1 MAHINVLDKSTVDKI
16 AAGEVVDRPSSIV
29 KEVLE
34 NAIDAKATAVTVEIK
49 DGGISFIRITDNGQ
63 GIEKDDIKNA
73 FLRHA
78 TSKIKNVE
86 DLLSASSL
94 GFRGEALSSI
104 AAVTQLECI
113 TKTPSDLTGIRYVI
127 EGGEE
132 KSLEEVGAPT
142 GTTFIIRNLFYN
154 TPARRKFLK
163 SATTE
168 ASYIS
173 GIVEKIALSHP
184 EVSIRFINN
193 NQNKLHTSGNNK
205 LKEIIYSIYGRDVAT
220 NILEIDDAAMNMHLT
235 GYIGKPIVSRGN
247 RNNMVYFINGRFIKS
262 KIINNAIEEA
272 YKPYMMQHNY
282 PFCVLHFQIDSHLI
296 DVNVHPSK
304 MEIRFENPMDIY
316 NIFYNAISAALGR
329 RELIPEV
336 TEADSGNSKKIPVQT
351 VANNARNTGNT
362 GNTNNNDN
370 NTDNN
375 TTNNIGNTINVAKPD
390 ISTTKTEVSQ
400 SIGNNTISNIANNTP
415 NNNIVSKNNSGE
427 AKINNIENNVNNIE
441 NDVKND
447 ENVIKTEEK
456 QQSKRHIRE
465 PEPFEV
471 RRSML
476 DDMTKVSY
484 AAENDN
490 TADISKVAE
499 SSNDYNVAPV
509 QGQAEQLDLFDNV
522 FLSEKERK
530 KHKMIGQ
537 LFDTYWLIEYDNNL
551 YIIDQHAAHE
561 KVLYE
566 KTLKS
571 FKNKEITSQQINPP
585 IILTLSMEEENILN
599 RFSDEF
605 ERFGYEI
612 EPFGGKDYAVR
623 AVPANLY
630 SIGQKELL
638 MSLIDSLTE
647 TSVELKSDLIT
658 EKIASMSCK
667 AAVKGNNRLSV
678 EEANALIEQLLQLDN
693 PYNCPHGRP
702 TIISMSKYEIEK
714 KFKRIV

>member
-34 NAIDAKATAVTVEIK
+34 NAIDARATAVTVEIK

-132 KSLEEVGAPT
+132 KCLEEVGAPT

-173 GIVEKIALSHP
+173 SIVEKIALSHP

-316 NIFYNAISAALGR
+316 NIFYNAISAALSR

-336 TEADSGNSKKIPVQT
+336 SEADSGNSMKIPVQT

-362 GNTNNNDN
+362 GNTNSNDN

-375 TTNNIGNTINVAKPD
+375 T
-390 ISTTKTEVSQ
+390 
-400 SIGNNTISNIANNTP
+400 P
-415 NNNIVSKNNSGE
+415 NNNLVSENNSGE
-427 AKINNIENNVNNIE
+427 AKINNIENNANNIESTTNNIE
-441 NDVKND
+441 NDVNNI
-447 ENVIKTEEK
+447 ENVENTVKSEEK
-456 QQSKRHIRE
+456 QQPKRHIRE

-476 DDMTKVSY
+476 DDMANVSY
-484 AAENDN
+484 ATENDN
-490 TADISKVAE
+490 TSDISKVAE
-499 SSNDYNVAPV
+499 SSNNYNAAPV

>member
-34 NAIDAKATAVTVEIK
+34 NAIDARATAVTVEIK

-132 KSLEEVGAPT
+132 KCLEEVGAPT

-173 GIVEKIALSHP
+173 SIVEKIALSHP

-316 NIFYNAISAALGR
+316 NIFYNAISAALSR

-336 TEADSGNSKKIPVQT
+336 SEADSGNSMKIPVQT

-362 GNTNNNDN
+362 NSNDN
-370 NTDNN
+370 NIDNN
-375 TTNNIGNTINVAKPD
+375 TTNNNL
-390 ISTTKTEVSQ
+390 VSE
-400 SIGNNTISNIANNTP
+400 
-415 NNNIVSKNNSGE
+415 NNSGE

-441 NDVKND
+441 STTNNIENDVNNIENV

-456 QQSKRHIRE
+456 QQPKRHIRE

-476 DDMTKVSY
+476 DDMANVSY

-499 SSNDYNVAPV
+499 SSNDYNAAPV
-509 QGQAEQLDLFDNV
+509 QGQAEQLDLFNDI
-522 FLSEKERK
+522 FLSKKERK

-647 TSVELKSDLIT
+647 TSAELRSDLIT

>member
-34 NAIDAKATAVTVEIK
+34 NAIDARATAVTVEIK

-132 KSLEEVGAPT
+132 KCLEEVGAPT

-173 GIVEKIALSHP
+173 SIVEKIALSHP

-316 NIFYNAISAALGR
+316 NIFYNAISAALSR

-336 TEADSGNSKKIPVQT
+336 SEADSDNSMKIPVQT

-362 GNTNNNDN
+362 GNTNSNDN

-375 TTNNIGNTINVAKPD
+375 T
-390 ISTTKTEVSQ
+390 
-400 SIGNNTISNIANNTP
+400 P
-415 NNNIVSKNNSGE
+415 NNNLVSENNSGE
-427 AKINNIENNVNNIE
+427 AKINNIENNANNIESTTNNIKNDVNNIE
-441 NDVKND
+441 NVENTVKS
-447 ENVIKTEEK
+447 EEK
-456 QQSKRHIRE
+456 QQPKRHIRE

-476 DDMTKVSY
+476 DDMANVSY

-490 TADISKVAE
+490 TADISKLAE
-499 SSNDYNVAPV
+499 SSNDYNAAPV

-599 RFSDEF
+599 RFSNEF

-647 TSVELKSDLIT
+647 TSTELRSDLIT

>member
-34 NAIDAKATAVTVEIK
+34 NAIDARATAVTVEIK

-132 KSLEEVGAPT
+132 KCLEEVGAPT

-173 GIVEKIALSHP
+173 SIVEKIALSHP

-205 LKEIIYSIYGRDVAT
+205 LNEIIYSIYGRDVAA
-220 NILEIDDAAMNMHLT
+220 NILEIDDIAMNMHLT

-282 PFCVLHFQIDSHLI
+282 PFCVLHFQIDNYLI

-316 NIFYNAISAALGR
+316 NIFYNAISAALSR

-336 TEADSGNSKKIPVQT
+336 TEADSGNSKKAYVQT
-351 VANNARNTGNT
+351 I
-362 GNTNNNDN
+362 TNNV
-370 NTDNN
+370 
-375 TTNNIGNTINVAKPD
+375 NNI
-390 ISTTKTEVSQ
+390 E
-400 SIGNNTISNIANNTP
+400 SN
-415 NNNIVSKNNSGE
+415 
-427 AKINNIENNVNNIE
+427 INNIENNVKNIENIE
-441 NDVKND
+441 NDVKNI
-447 ENVIKTEEK
+447 ENIANAITTKEK
-456 QQSKRHIRE
+456 QQPKRHIRE
-465 PEPFEV
+465 PEPFEI
-471 RRSML
+471 RRNML
-476 DDMTKVSY
+476 NDIERVSY
-484 AAENDN
+484 ASENDSV
-490 TADISKVAE
+490 ADISMVADGAD
-499 SSNDYNVAPV
+499 DYNAIPV
-509 QGQAEQLDLFDNV
+509 QGQTEQIDLFNDV
-522 FLSEKERK
+522 FLSKKERK

-647 TSVELKSDLIT
+647 TSAELKSDLIT

>member
-34 NAIDAKATAVTVEIK
+34 NAIDARATAVTVEIK

-113 TKTPSDLTGIRYVI
+113 TKTHSDLTGIRYVI

-132 KSLEEVGAPT
+132 KCLEEVGAPT

-173 GIVEKIALSHP
+173 SIVEKIALSHP

-316 NIFYNAISAALGR
+316 NIFYNAISAALSR

-336 TEADSGNSKKIPVQT
+336 SEADSGNSMKIPVQT

-362 GNTNNNDN
+362 GNTNSNDN

-375 TTNNIGNTINVAKPD
+375 T
-390 ISTTKTEVSQ
+390 
-400 SIGNNTISNIANNTP
+400 P
-415 NNNIVSKNNSGE
+415 NNNLVSENNSVE
-427 AKINNIENNVNNIE
+427 AKINNIENNANNIERTTNNIE
-441 NDVKND
+441 NDVNNI
-447 ENVIKTEEK
+447 ENVENTVKSEEK
-456 QQSKRHIRE
+456 QQPKRHIRE

-476 DDMTKVSY
+476 DDMANVSY

-499 SSNDYNVAPV
+499 SSNDYNAALV

-566 KTLKS
+566 KTLNS

>member
-1 MAHINVLDKSTVDKI
+1 MAQINILDKSTIDKI

-34 NAIDAKATAVTVEIK
+34 NAIDAKATAITVEIK
-49 DGGISFIRITDNGQ
+49 DGGISLIRITDNGQ

-86 DLLSASSL
+86 DLLCANSL

-127 EGGEE
+127 EGGVE
-132 KSLEEVGAPT
+132 KSIEEVGAPA

-163 SATTE
+163 TAATE
-168 ASYIS
+168 SSYIS
-173 GIVEKIALSHP
+173 NIVEKIALSHP
-184 EVSIRFINN
+184 EISIRFINN

-205 LKEIIYSIYGRDVAT
+205 IKDIIYSIYGRDIAT
-220 NILEIDDAAMNMHLT
+220 NLLEIDEAITDMHLT
-235 GYIGKPIVSRGN
+235 GYVGKPVISRGN
-247 RNNMVYFINGRFIKS
+247 RNNMIYFINGRFIKS
-262 KIINNAIEEA
+262 KIINSAIEEA

-282 PFCVLHFQIDSHLI
+282 PFCVLHFQINSNYI

-304 MEIRFENPMDIY
+304 MEIRFENSMDIY
-316 NIFYNAISAALGR
+316 NIFYNAISDALKR

-336 TEADSGNSKKIPVQT
+336 IE
-351 VANNARNTGNT
+351 
-362 GNTNNNDN
+362 
-370 NTDNN
+370 
-375 TTNNIGNTINVAKPD
+375 
-390 ISTTKTEVSQ
+390 KTEHREKSYTVEK
-400 SIGNNTISNIANNTP
+400 ANKHT
-415 NNNIVSKNNSGE
+415 
-427 AKINNIENNVNNIE
+427 
-441 NDVKND
+441 
-447 ENVIKTEEK
+447 
-456 QQSKRHIRE
+456 RE

-471 RRSML
+471 KRVMSEKNNIKEIYSISENQKA
-476 DDMTKVSY
+476 DDKFFSDKDTSVYDSY
-484 AAENDN
+484 ENS
-490 TADISKVAE
+490 IVAE
-499 SSNDYNVAPV
+499 RDDRYSVSENKTKPEETNEFVNESITIENS
-509 QGQAEQLDLFDNV
+509 EQLNLFNNV
-522 FLSEKERK
+522 FLSEKERV

-561 KVLYE
+561 KILYE
-566 KTLKS
+566 KILKS

-585 IILTLSMEEENILN
+585 IILTLSMEEENIIN
-599 RFSDEF
+599 RFKDNF
-605 ERFGYEI
+605 EKLGYEI
-612 EPFGGKDYAVR
+612 ESFGGKDYAVR

-647 TSVELKSDLIT
+647 TSTELKSDLIT

-667 AAVKGNNRLSV
+667 AAVKGNNRLSL
-678 EEANALIEQLLQLDN
+678 EEANVLIEQLLQLDN

-714 KFKRIV
+714 KFKRIL

>member
-34 NAIDAKATAVTVEIK
+34 NAIDARATAVTVEIK

-132 KSLEEVGAPT
+132 KCLEEVGAPT

-173 GIVEKIALSHP
+173 SIVEKIALSHP

-205 LKEIIYSIYGRDVAT
+205 LNEIIYSIYGRDVAS
-220 NILEIDDAAMNMHLT
+220 NILEIDDIAMNMHLT

-316 NIFYNAISAALGR
+316 NIFYNAISAALSR

-336 TEADSGNSKKIPVQT
+336 TESDSGNSKKVHVQT
-351 VANNARNTGNT
+351 I
-362 GNTNNNDN
+362 TNNV
-370 NTDNN
+370 
-375 TTNNIGNTINVAKPD
+375 NNI
-390 ISTTKTEVSQ
+390 E
-400 SIGNNTISNIANNTP
+400 SN
-415 NNNIVSKNNSGE
+415 
-427 AKINNIENNVNNIE
+427 INNIENNVKNIENIE
-441 NDVKND
+441 NDVKNI
-447 ENVIKTEEK
+447 ENIANAITTKEK
-456 QQSKRHIRE
+456 QQPKRHIRE
-465 PEPFEV
+465 PEPFEI
-471 RRSML
+471 RRNML
-476 DDMTKVSY
+476 NDIERVSY
-484 AAENDN
+484 ASENDSI
-490 TADISKVAE
+490 ADISMVADGAD
-499 SSNDYNVAPV
+499 DYNAIPV
-509 QGQAEQLDLFDNV
+509 QGQTEQIDLFNDV
-522 FLSEKERK
+522 FLSKKERK

-647 TSVELKSDLIT
+647 TSAELKSDLIT

-667 AAVKGNNRLSV
+667 AAVKGNNRLSI

>member
-132 KSLEEVGAPT
+132 KCLEEVGAPT

-173 GIVEKIALSHP
+173 SIVEKIALSHP

-316 NIFYNAISAALGR
+316 NIFYNAISAALSR

-362 GNTNNNDN
+362 GNTNSNDN

-390 ISTTKTEVSQ
+390 INTTKTEVNQ
-400 SIGNNTISNIANNTP
+400 SIGNNTP
-415 NNNIVSKNNSGE
+415 NNNIVSEK
-427 AKINNIENNVNNIE
+427 NNIENV
-441 NDVKND
+441 

-490 TADISKVAE
+490 AADISKVAE
-499 SSNDYNVAPV
+499 SSNDYNAAPV

-585 IILTLSMEEENILN
+585 IVLTLSMEEENILN